1 MRVDLLYVAASD
13 QDISWELGV
22 VKYLGKDLFDAKNE
36 IESYRHHLV
45 ADFVLV
51 INLDLFELP
60 DEQTIINIVCN
71 KPGELWHIGL
81 KCYQG
86 KVLKILDYIRPTW
99 IYSLNPPDNISCTS
113 WYLSAECLLAKA
125 EVLQSIELFDT
136 SFETVGGAGI
146 DWGFRL
152 FNSGVIIRYEPLLSV
167 IKSSESCLNISVF
180 DEFRFVKRNFSFKW
194 HIWSAFRYSER
205 YETLKTITAVCRNIL
220 IKTRPVLYYKRS
232 IAEELQFSRDFKVSV
247 LAPTLE
253 RYSYLIKEIE
263 QLRFQTI
270 KPYEIIITDQTDPE
284 RRRSDW
290 LEKFRDLNIHY
301 KAQDEKGQCYA
312 WNYCISHAGGDVL
325 LFLGDDA
332 DEIKSYFI
340 QSLLNTMVTFRAD
353 MVACNIKERNYDYP
367 YKQKDAFIT
376 DTFPICL
383 VKRSVFEEIGGY
395 DLAFNKGSRAD
406 ADIAIRM
413 HLKGKLMILDP
424 EIKIHHHRA
433 PTGGLRAHGARVT
446 TKTDSN
452 KSLNTFH
459 LLSSTEIYLS
469 MRYFND
475 FLLHESECMRYF
487 SMMNYDGNIFGKIL
501 KIINFLINFKQL
513 RQKISDAETQAQEL
527 ARNFPIIPKIEPNYY
542 S

>member
-13 QDISWELGV
+13 QNISWELGV

-332 DEIKSYFI
+332 DEIKPDFI
-340 QSLLNTMVTFRAD
+340 RSLLDTMLRYKTD
-353 MVACNIKERNYDYP
+353 MVACNIRERDNDYP
-367 YKQKDAFIT
+367 YKQNDVFIT
-376 DTFPICL
+376 DIFPICL
-383 VKRSVFEEIGGY
+383 VKRTVFEEIGDY
-395 DLAFNKGSRAD
+395 DLAFNNGARAD
-406 ADIAIRM
+406 GDIAIRM
-413 HLKGKLMILDP
+413 HLNGKLMLLNPNIR
-424 EIKIHHHRA
+424 IYHHRA
-433 PTGGLRAHGARVT
+433 PIGGLRVHSARV
-446 TKTDSN
+446 
-452 KSLNTFH
+452 
-459 LLSSTEIYLS
+459 SSRADARKRINLFNLPSVTELYLS
-469 MRYFND
+469 MKHFDNSHLAEIKRLKYIS
-475 FLLHESECMRYF
+475 LMSYE
-487 SMMNYDGNIFGKIL
+487 GNILKKIL
-501 KIINFLINFKQL
+501 KVLVFCINYK
-513 RQKISDAETQAQEL
+513 KIKL
-527 ARNFPIIPKIEPNYY
+527 KIENNELQAHALFNHFPVIPNIRAK
-542 S
+542 